1 MKNLWLIFLAGGAL
15 TFLTRFSFIYFLRK
29 TRISPVFER
38 LLRLLPVAA
47 LSAMI
52 APQLFY
58 ADQGFTLLGARSL
71 AGLAATLVAWR
82 TRSVVWTL
90 AAGMAVLWLFPL
102 FTAFRW

>member
-15 TFLTRFSFIYFLRK
+15 TFLTRFSFIYFLQNR
-29 TRISPVFER
+29 RISPTQER

-58 ADQGFTLLGARSL
+58 TAQGFNPLGVRVL
-71 AGLAATLVAWR
+71 AGLAATLTAWR
-82 TRSVVWTL
+82 TRSVLWTL
-90 AAGMAVLWLFPL
+90 AVGMAILWLSAA
-102 FTAFRW
+102 FTAFQW